1 MDTYSIQR
9 PIFGISRHRMGIDGN
24 GITTLV
30 AFMGCPLKCRYCLND
45 QCHASLYESD
55 GKSLR
60 RGIQMLSPKELYNL
74 VEIDN
79 IYFQATGGGICF
91 GGGEPTMNADFI
103 IEFAKLCPKN
113 WKLTIETSLRCSAQ
127 TIKALSTFIDEWIV
141 DVKDMNNS
149 IYENY
154 TKVPSIITEQLQNL
168 KKLVPLDRITIKVPL
183 IPNFNTKADACLSV
197 ALLAV
202 SVRCFL
208 YQWDQL
214 HSIRHILCSHL
225 PDRVR

>member
-45 QCHASLYESD
+45 QCHASMYESD

-60 RGIQMLSPKELYNL
+60 RGIKMLSPKELYNL

-91 GGGEPTMNADFI
+91 GGGEPAMNADFI

-127 TIKALSTFIDEWIV
+127 TIKALSTFIDDWIV
-141 DVKDMNNS
+141 DVTDMNNS

-154 TKVPSIITEQLQNL
+154 TKGPSIITEQLQNL

-183 IPNFNTKADACLSV
+183 IPNFNTKADVDS
-197 ALLAV
+197 
-202 SVRCFL
+202 
-208 YQWDQL
+208 
-214 HSIRHILCSHL
+214 SIGVLKKMGFENIVQITYIERKSK
-225 PDRVR
+225 

>member
-45 QCHASLYESD
+45 QCHTSLYESD

-113 WKLTIETSLRCSAQ
+113 WKLTIETSLRCSVQ
-127 TIKALSTFIDEWIV
+127 TVKTLSTCIDEWIV
-141 DVKDMNNS
+141 DVKDMNDS

-154 TKVPSIITEQLQNL
+154 TNVASNIAKQLQNL
-168 KKLVPLDRITIKVPL
+168 KKLVPLHRIIIKVPL
-183 IPNFNTKADACLSV
+183 IPNFNTKADVDS
-197 ALLAV
+197 
-202 SVRCFL
+202 
-208 YQWDQL
+208 
-214 HSIRHILCSHL
+214 SIGILKGMGVENIVQITYI
-225 PDRVR
+225 DRKSK

>member
-45 QCHASLYESD
+45 QCHTSLYESD

-113 WKLTIETSLRCSAQ
+113 WKLTIETSLRCSVQ
-127 TIKALSTFIDEWIV
+127 TVKTLSTCIDEWIV
-141 DVKDMNNS
+141 DVKDMNDS

-154 TKVPSIITEQLQNL
+154 TNVASNIAKQLQNL
-168 KKLVPLDRITIKVPL
+168 KKLVPLHRIIIKVPL
-183 IPNFNTKADACLSV
+183 IPNFNTKADVDS
-197 ALLAV
+197 
-202 SVRCFL
+202 
-208 YQWDQL
+208 
-214 HSIRHILCSHL
+214 SIGILKGMGFENIVQITYINRKSK
-225 PDRVR
+225 

>member
-1 MDTYSIQR
+1 MDKDNIKR

-45 QCHASLYESD
+45 QCHAPLYEND
-55 GKSLR
+55 GKSLQK
-60 RGIQMLSPKELYNL
+60 GIRMISPKELFDA
-74 VEIDN
+74 VKIDN

-113 WKLTIETSLRCSAQ
+113 WKLTIETSLRCSNE
-127 TIKALSTFIDEWIV
+127 TIEALSTCIDEWIV
-141 DVKDMNNS
+141 DIKDMNDS

-154 TKVPSIITEQLQNL
+154 TKVPSNIAKQLQNL
-168 KKLVPLDRITIKVPL
+168 KKFVPLHRITVKVPL
-183 IPNFNTKADACLSV
+183 IPNFNTMADVDS
-197 ALLAV
+197 
-202 SVRCFL
+202 
-208 YQWDQL
+208 
-214 HSIRHILCSHL
+214 SIGVLKRMGFENIVQITYI
-225 PDRVR
+225 DRKSK

>member
-9 PIFGISRHRMGIDGN
+9 PIFGISLHRMGIDGN

-45 QCHASLYESD
+45 QCHTSLYESD

-113 WKLTIETSLRCSAQ
+113 WKLTIETSLRCSVQ
-127 TIKALSTFIDEWIV
+127 TVKTLSTCIDEWIV
-141 DVKDMNNS
+141 DVKDMNDS

-154 TKVPSIITEQLQNL
+154 TNVASNIAKQLQNL
-168 KKLVPLDRITIKVPL
+168 KKLVPLHRIIIKVPL
-183 IPNFNTKADACLSV
+183 IPNFNTKADVDS
-197 ALLAV
+197 
-202 SVRCFL
+202 
-208 YQWDQL
+208 
-214 HSIRHILCSHL
+214 SIGILKGMGFENIVQITYI
-225 PDRVR
+225 DRKSK

>member
-113 WKLTIETSLRCSAQ
+113 WKLTIETSLRCSVQ
-127 TIKALSTFIDEWIV
+127 TVKTLSTCIDEWIV
-141 DVKDMNNS
+141 DVKDMNDS

-154 TKVPSIITEQLQNL
+154 TNVASNIAKQLQNL
-168 KKLVPLDRITIKVPL
+168 KKLVPLHRIIIKVPL
-183 IPNFNTKADACLSV
+183 IPNFNTKADVDS
-197 ALLAV
+197 
-202 SVRCFL
+202 
-208 YQWDQL
+208 
-214 HSIRHILCSHL
+214 SIGILKGMGFENIVQITYI
-225 PDRVR
+225 DRKSK

>member
-1 MDTYSIQR
+1 
-9 PIFGISRHRMGIDGN
+9 
-24 GITTLV
+24 
-30 AFMGCPLKCRYCLND
+30 
-45 QCHASLYESD
+45 
-55 GKSLR
+55 
-60 RGIQMLSPKELYNL
+60 MLSPKELYNL

-113 WKLTIETSLRCSAQ
+113 WKLTIETSFRCSAQ

-183 IPNFNTKADACLSV
+183 IPNFNTKADVDS
-197 ALLAV
+197 
-202 SVRCFL
+202 
-208 YQWDQL
+208 
-214 HSIRHILCSHL
+214 SIGVLKKMGFENIVQITYI
-225 PDRVR
+225 DRKSK

>member
-113 WKLTIETSLRCSAQ
+113 WKLTIETSLRCSVQ
-127 TIKALSTFIDEWIV
+127 TIKDMSTCIDEWIV
-141 DVKDMNNS
+141 DIKDMNDS

-154 TKVPSIITEQLQNL
+154 TNVSSNIAKQLQNL
-168 KKLVPLDRITIKVPL
+168 KKFVPLHRITIKVPL
-183 IPNFNTKADACLSV
+183 IPNFNTKADVDS
-197 ALLAV
+197 
-202 SVRCFL
+202 
-208 YQWDQL
+208 
-214 HSIRHILCSHL
+214 SIGILKGMGFENIVQITYINRKSK
-225 PDRVR
+225 

>member
-1 MDTYSIQR
+1 
-9 PIFGISRHRMGIDGN
+9 MGIDGN

-183 IPNFNTKADACLSV
+183 IPNFNTKADVDS
-197 ALLAV
+197 
-202 SVRCFL
+202 
-208 YQWDQL
+208 
-214 HSIRHILCSHL
+214 SIGVLKKMGFENIVQITYI
-225 PDRVR
+225 DRKSK

>member
-30 AFMGCPLKCRYCLND
+30 DFMGFPLKCRYCLND
-45 QCHASLYESD
+45 QCHASMYESD

-60 RGIQMLSPKELYNL
+60 RGIKMLSPKELYNL

-91 GGGEPTMNADFI
+91 GGGEPAMNADFI

-183 IPNFNTKADACLSV
+183 IPNFNTKADVDS
-197 ALLAV
+197 
-202 SVRCFL
+202 
-208 YQWDQL
+208 
-214 HSIRHILCSHL
+214 SIGVLKKMGFENIVQITYIERKSK
-225 PDRVR
+225 

>member
-45 QCHASLYESD
+45 QCHASMYESD

-60 RGIQMLSPKELYNL
+60 RGIKMLSPKELYNL

-91 GGGEPTMNADFI
+91 GGGEPAMNADFI

-168 KKLVPLDRITIKVPL
+168 KKLVPLDRITIKVPF
-183 IPNFNTKADACLSV
+183 IPYFNTKADVDS
-197 ALLAV
+197 
-202 SVRCFL
+202 
-208 YQWDQL
+208 
-214 HSIRHILCSHL
+214 SIGVLKKIGFANIVQITYIERKFK
-225 PDRVR
+225 

>member
-127 TIKALSTFIDEWIV
+127 TIKTLSTFIDEWIV

-183 IPNFNTKADACLSV
+183 IPNFNTKADVDS
-197 ALLAV
+197 
-202 SVRCFL
+202 
-208 YQWDQL
+208 
-214 HSIRHILCSHL
+214 SIGVLKKMGFENIVQITYI
-225 PDRVR
+225 DRKSK

>member
-45 QCHASLYESD
+45 QCHASMYESD

-60 RGIQMLSPKELYNL
+60 RGIKMLSPKELYNL

-91 GGGEPTMNADFI
+91 GGGEPAMNADFI

-168 KKLVPLDRITIKVPL
+168 KKLVPLDRITIKVPF
-183 IPNFNTKADACLSV
+183 IPYFNTKADVDS
-197 ALLAV
+197 
-202 SVRCFL
+202 
-208 YQWDQL
+208 
-214 HSIRHILCSHL
+214 SIGVLKKIGFANIVQITYIERKSK
-225 PDRVR
+225 

>member
-1 MDTYSIQR
+1 MDKDNIKR
-9 PIFGISRHRMGIDGN
+9 PIFRISRHRMGIDGN

-45 QCHASLYESD
+45 QCHASMYESD

-60 RGIQMLSPKELYNL
+60 RGIKMLSPKELYNL

-91 GGGEPTMNADFI
+91 GGGEPAMNADFI

-183 IPNFNTKADACLSV
+183 IPNFNTKADVDS
-197 ALLAV
+197 
-202 SVRCFL
+202 
-208 YQWDQL
+208 
-214 HSIRHILCSHL
+214 SIGVLKKMGFENIVQITYIERKSK
-225 PDRVR
+225 

>member
-60 RGIQMLSPKELYNL
+60 RGIRMLSPKDLYNL

-113 WKLTIETSLRCSAQ
+113 WTLTIETSLRSSAQ

-183 IPNFNTKADACLSV
+183 IPNFNTKADVDS
-197 ALLAV
+197 
-202 SVRCFL
+202 
-208 YQWDQL
+208 
-214 HSIRHILCSHL
+214 SIGVLKKMGFENIVQITYIERKSK
-225 PDRVR
+225 

>member
-30 AFMGCPLKCRYCLND
+30 AFIGCPLKCRYCLNN
-45 QCHASLYESD
+45 QCHTSLYESD

-60 RGIQMLSPKELYNL
+60 RGIKMLSPKDLYNL

-79 IYFQATGGGICF
+79 IYFQATSGGICF
-91 GGGEPTMNADFI
+91 GGGEPAMNADFI

-113 WKLTIETSLRCSAQ
+113 WKLTIETALRCSYE
-127 TIKALSTFIDEWIV
+127 TIESLSAYIDEWIV

-183 IPNFNTKADACLSV
+183 IPNFNTKADVDS
-197 ALLAV
+197 
-202 SVRCFL
+202 
-208 YQWDQL
+208 
-214 HSIRHILCSHL
+214 SIGVLKKMGFENIVQITYIERKTK
-225 PDRVR
+225 

>member
-1 MDTYSIQR
+1 MDKDNIKR

-45 QCHASLYESD
+45 QCHASMYESD

-60 RGIQMLSPKELYNL
+60 RGIKMLSPKELYNL

-91 GGGEPTMNADFI
+91 GGGEPAMNADFI

-183 IPNFNTKADACLSV
+183 IPNFNTKADVDS
-197 ALLAV
+197 
-202 SVRCFL
+202 
-208 YQWDQL
+208 
-214 HSIRHILCSHL
+214 SIGVLKKMGFENIVQITYIERKSK
-225 PDRVR
+225 

>member
-45 QCHASLYESD
+45 QCHTSLYESD

-113 WKLTIETSLRCSAQ
+113 WKLTIETSLRCSVQ
-127 TIKALSTFIDEWIV
+127 TVKTLSTCIDEWIV
-141 DVKDMNNS
+141 DVKDMNDS

-154 TKVPSIITEQLQNL
+154 TNVASNIAKQLQNL
-168 KKLVPLDRITIKVPL
+168 KKLVPLHRIIIKVPL
-183 IPNFNTKADACLSV
+183 IPNFNTKADVDS
-197 ALLAV
+197 
-202 SVRCFL
+202 
-208 YQWDQL
+208 
-214 HSIRHILCSHL
+214 SIGILKGMGFENIVQITYI
-225 PDRVR
+225 DRKSK

>member
-1 MDTYSIQR
+1 
-9 PIFGISRHRMGIDGN
+9 MGIDGN

-45 QCHASLYESD
+45 QCHASMYESD

-60 RGIQMLSPKELYNL
+60 RGIKMLSPKELYNL

-91 GGGEPTMNADFI
+91 GGGEPAMNADFI

-183 IPNFNTKADACLSV
+183 IPNFNTKADVDS
-197 ALLAV
+197 
-202 SVRCFL
+202 
-208 YQWDQL
+208 
-214 HSIRHILCSHL
+214 SIGVLKKMGFENIVQITYIERKSK
-225 PDRVR
+225 

>member
-183 IPNFNTKADACLSV
+183 IPNFNTKVDVDS
-197 ALLAV
+197 
-202 SVRCFL
+202 
-208 YQWDQL
+208 
-214 HSIRHILCSHL
+214 SIGVLKKMGFENIVQITYI
-225 PDRVR
+225 DRKSK

>member
-113 WKLTIETSLRCSAQ
+113 WKLTIETSLRCSVQ
-127 TIKALSTFIDEWIV
+127 TIKDMSTCIDEWIV
-141 DVKDMNNS
+141 DIKDMNDS

-154 TKVPSIITEQLQNL
+154 TNVSSNIAKQLQNL
-168 KKLVPLDRITIKVPL
+168 KKFVPLHRITIKVPL
-183 IPNFNTKADACLSV
+183 IPNFNTKADVDS
-197 ALLAV
+197 
-202 SVRCFL
+202 
-208 YQWDQL
+208 
-214 HSIRHILCSHL
+214 SIGILKGMGFENIVQITYI
-225 PDRVR
+225 DRKSK

>member
-91 GGGEPTMNADFI
+91 GGGDADFI

-183 IPNFNTKADACLSV
+183 IPNFNTKADVDS
-197 ALLAV
+197 
-202 SVRCFL
+202 
-208 YQWDQL
+208 
-214 HSIRHILCSHL
+214 SIGVLKKMGFENIVQITYI
-225 PDRVR
+225 DRKSK

>member
-9 PIFGISRHRMGIDGN
+9 PIFGISRHRMGIDGH

-60 RGIQMLSPKELYNL
+60 RGIQMLSHKDLYNL

-91 GGGEPTMNADFI
+91 GGGEPAMNADFI
-103 IEFAKLCPKN
+103 IEFARLCPKN
-113 WKLTIETSLRCSAQ
+113 WKLTIETALRCSYE
-127 TIKALSTFIDEWIV
+127 TIESLSAYIDEWIV

-168 KKLVPLDRITIKVPL
+168 KKLVPLDRITIKVPF
-183 IPNFNTKADACLSV
+183 IPYFNTKADVDS
-197 ALLAV
+197 
-202 SVRCFL
+202 
-208 YQWDQL
+208 
-214 HSIRHILCSHL
+214 SIGVLKKMGFENIVQITYIERKTK
-225 PDRVR
+225 